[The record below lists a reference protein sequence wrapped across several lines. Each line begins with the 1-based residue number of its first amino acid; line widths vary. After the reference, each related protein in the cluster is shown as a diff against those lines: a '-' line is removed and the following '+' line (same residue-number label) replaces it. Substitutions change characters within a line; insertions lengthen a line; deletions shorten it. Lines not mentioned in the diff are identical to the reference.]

1 MAKRILAFMTVLAV
15 FMLLVP
21 IASARHKNDKNE
33 PVKILY
39 VPHDN
44 RPISDK
50 QTAAVVAK
58 LGYEV
63 IVPPDEILGD
73 RQNLGQPEKIWSW
86 LEQNV
91 PQAQAAVISAD
102 SMLYGSLVGSRKH
115 EYSEQAV
122 AARIAKFSTLHKNN
136 PKLPLYVFGSIMRTP
151 KNSEASGHEEPAY
164 YRSYGADIFRY
175 TVLEDKAEVEGL
187 SMREQKEM
195 DFLQELIPEND
206 LGDWLGRREKNF
218 RANEKLIKLTQDN
231 VFSYLVLGRDD
242 NAPYSR
248 THLESRHLASS
259 GSSMDKNKFQAMAG
273 IDETG
278 LLLLT
283 RAVNTLQN
291 ATPKVFIRYNWG
303 RGEYTVPTYSDE
315 KISDSLTSAII
326 AAKAEP
332 VKRPA
337 GADLVLTVNT
347 NPNGKTYEASAR
359 SNNIKAREGTKYF
372 ADIVSEYLANGY
384 PVGIAD
390 IAYAN
395 GADNAL
401 LEELRKRQLL
411 FKLKCYAGW
420 NTATNSTG
428 FALAEGLLAS
438 RMSAESVDD
447 LLLTR
452 YLDDWCYQANV
463 RNTIARQLTWLRG
476 DGVYGSLDSKKD
488 AVAQRSIKMI
498 RQFVQDNLPPLKT
511 LEEIDITFPW
521 NRLFEADILHQEY
534 QEINYF
540 KRK

>member
-15 FMLLVP
+15 ILLLVP
-21 IASARHKNDKNE
+21 IASARHKNDKTE

-50 QTAAVVAK
+50 QTAAVVEK

-86 LEQNV
+86 LEQNA

-115 EYSEQAV
+115 EYSEQIV
-122 AARIAKFSTLHKNN
+122 AARIDNFSKLHKAN

-164 YRSYGADIFRY
+164 YRSYGSDIFRY

-187 SMREQKEM
+187 SRREQKEM
-195 DFLQELIPEND
+195 DFLQELIPANA

-231 VFSYLVLGRDD
+231 VFSYLVLGR
-242 NAPYSR
+242 SR
-248 THLESRHLASS
+248 PHMESRHLANK
-259 GSSMDKNKFQAMAG
+259 GSSIDKTQFQAMAG

-283 RAVNTLQN
+283 RAVNILQN
-291 ATPKVFIRYNWG
+291 TTPKVFIRYNWG
-303 RGEYTVPTYSDE
+303 RGEYTVPSYSDE
-315 KISDSLTSAII
+315 KISASLTSAII
-326 AAKAEP
+326 AARAEQ
-332 VKRPA
+332 VKIPA
-337 GADLVLTVNT
+337 GADLVLAVNT
-347 NPNGKTYEASAR
+347 NPNGKTYEASVR
-359 SNNIKAREGTKYF
+359 SNNTKDRAGTSYF
-372 ADIVSEYLANGY
+372 ADIVSEYLADGY

-395 GADNAL
+395 GSDNAL
-401 LEELRKRQLL
+401 LEELRERQLL

-428 FALAEGLLAS
+428 FALAEGLLAN
-438 RMSAESVDD
+438 RMSAEAIND

-488 AVAQRSIKMI
+488 AVAQRSVKMI
-498 RQFVQDNLPPLKT
+498 RQFIQENLPPLAT

-521 NRLFEADILHQEY
+521 NRLFESDILHQEY
-534 QEINYF
+534 KEISYF